1 MAAPASFSDDERR
14 TVTDVSASK
23 PAILT
28 SRQSSS
34 YSTLSARS
42 SLSSA
47 QTKSASRKHDGDVI
61 PYDMNKSHASDFPGR
76 ASTEYPAGPSDNLA
90 YINDVEDSRSRTAA
104 RTDSAERGRD
114 TKSRAWWIR
123 YSALLL
129 EWMVDNWFLIGIGVS
144 IVLAWRFP
152 HVACDGGVLRSEY
165 SIKYGAVALIFLITG
180 LTLST
185 TSLYRQFRNWRLHL
199 FTQVFSFLFFPA
211 IVFIIIN
218 IVNSAQG
225 STSGN
230 GTIDKY
236 VLAGMV
242 VMSVMPT
249 TVASNISMTRSAGGS
264 VEATTME
271 VCIGNTI
278 GTFITPLLC
287 ELFFSSSTWSFGK
300 PIARGGGSNSDG
312 LKEIYRQLAK
322 QLGLALFVPLFV
334 GQIVQ
339 NLFPKQTKWVA
350 TTFRLAKISTFLL
363 LLLIWSV
370 FSTQFQEKAFET
382 VSTASIIFLVFVNL
396 GLYAFFTLICVVLAR
411 LPFLPKSFDRPLP
424 STSTSTSP
432 SHGTGAGTD
441 ITEVDMRETEIQ
453 GRQVPVWRKAV
464 SGMRFDKKATTAI
477 CFCAAAK
484 GMVVGAPTL
493 SVLYGGFPEQERAI
507 LSIPLVLY
515 QGQQVAIA
523 QILVYFFKKWN
534 EKPDRLAA
542 HSKPSNDLVKGKQTN
557 RQSIASSQVPE
568 LPPSMTNSDRNRP
581 DM

>member
-1 MAAPASFSDDERR
+1 MTGPSIINPARGQPTIYPNSGSAIRFSREGR
-14 TVTDVSASK
+14 
-23 PAILT
+23 
-28 SRQSSS
+28 SSS
-34 YSTLSARS
+34 RS
-42 SLSSA
+42 SISSA
-47 QTKSASRKHDGDVI
+47 KTKSASSTYDGDAISYNMTPAHTSTSARSFSQEIAAGQYGDNGNGVQQRQGE
-61 PYDMNKSHASDFPGR
+61 ASGNSEDGH
-76 ASTEYPAGPSDNLA
+76 G
-90 YINDVEDSRSRTAA
+90 NDSSRPN
-104 RTDSAERGRD
+104 
-114 TKSRAWWIR
+114 RAWWFR
-123 YSALLL
+123 YSSALLG
-129 EWMVDNWFLIGIGVS
+129 WMVDNWFLIGIGVS

-152 HVACDGGVLRSEY
+152 HVASDGGVLRSEY

-185 TSLYRQFRNWRLHL
+185 SSLYRQFRNWRLHL

-211 IVFIIIN
+211 IVFVIIN
-218 IVNSAQG
+218 IVNAAQG

-230 GTIDKY
+230 GTIDQF

-271 VCIGNTI
+271 VCVGNTI

-287 ELFFSSSTWSFGK
+287 ELFFSSSTWSFGR
-300 PIARGGGSNSDG
+300 PIAKGGGSNSDG

-334 GQIVQ
+334 GQVVQ
-339 NLFPKQTKWVA
+339 NICPKQTRWVA
-350 TTFRLAKISTFLL
+350 TTFRLAKVSTFLL

-382 VSTASIIFLVFVNL
+382 VSTPSIMFLVFVNL
-396 GLYAFFTLICVVLAR
+396 GLYAFFTLFCVVLAR
-411 LPFLPKSFDRPLP
+411 LPFLPKSFDPPP
-424 STSTSTSP
+424 SSSYATTT
-432 SHGTGAGTD
+432 
-441 ITEVDMRETEIQ
+441 TECEVTQAESEFNGIERK
-453 GRQVPVWRKAV
+453 VPIWRKTV
-464 SGMRFDKKATTAI
+464 SGMRFDKKVTTAT

-493 SVLYGGFPEQERAI
+493 SVLYGGFPDQERAI

-534 EKPDRLAA
+534 EKPDRLAPP
-542 HSKPSNDLVKGKQTN
+542 SKPPKDLDKGKLVN
-557 RQSIASSQVPE
+557 RQSTVSSQVPE
-568 LPPSMTNSDRNRP
+568 LQSSVIEGGHQRP
-581 DM
+581 VA

>member
-1 MAAPASFSDDERR
+1 MTNA
-14 TVTDVSASK
+14 
-23 PAILT
+23 LT
-28 SRQSSS
+28 SPAPSGHAIGA
-34 YSTLSARS
+34 SAENRVE
-42 SLSSA
+42 L
-47 QTKSASRKHDGDVI
+47 
-61 PYDMNKSHASDFPGR
+61 
-76 ASTEYPAGPSDNLA
+76 TEHNG
-90 YINDVEDSRSRTAA
+90 EEGRSRTEALPGDDGSHRGSDDNTSRRRA
-104 RTDSAERGRD
+104 RWTRYP
-114 TKSRAWWIR
+114 KSV
-123 YSALLL
+123 LG
-129 EWMVDNWFLIGIGVS
+129 WMVDNWFLIGIGVS

-152 HVACDGGVLRSEY
+152 HVASDGGVLRSEY
-165 SIKYGAVALIFLITG
+165 SIKYGAIALIFLITG

-185 TSLYRQFRNWRLHL
+185 SSLYRQFRNWRLHL
-199 FTQVFSFLFFPA
+199 FTQVFCFLFFPA

-225 STSGN
+225 STSDR

-264 VEATTME
+264 VEATTMQ

-300 PIARGGGSNSDG
+300 PIAKGGGSNSDG

-334 GQIVQ
+334 GQVVQ
-339 NLFPKQTKWVA
+339 NIFPKQTKWVA
-350 TTFRLAKISTFLL
+350 TTFRLAKVSTFLL

-411 LPFLPKSFDRPLP
+411 LPFLPKSFD
-424 STSTSTSP
+424 SP
-432 SHGTGAGTD
+432 SLSDHSDVDVNVIDTAGT
-441 ITEVDMRETEIQ
+441 Q
-453 GRQVPVWRKAV
+453 KVPIWRKTV
-464 SGMRFDKKATTAI
+464 SGMRFDKKVTTAI

-523 QILVYFFKKWN
+523 QVLVYFFKKWN
-534 EKPDRLAA
+534 EKPDRLAPPP
-542 HSKPSNDLVKGKQTN
+542 KPSRNSLDKGKQVKRHST
-557 RQSIASSQVPE
+557 ASSQLPE
-568 LPPSMTNSDRNRP
+568 LHARGSEEGQVRTTA
-581 DM
+581 